1 MHLYFYSF
9 PSSRLKDNSDWTL
22 FSTLAMKLAGNKGI
36 QLQVEGRVLGNQPA
50 WYEVWHSG

>member
-1 MHLYFYSF
+1 MHLYFYLF
-9 PSSRLKDNSDWTL
+9 PSLRLKDNSDWTL